1 MSVTRIRSRWLV
13 AWDGERQRLVE
24 RGELILEGDRVKAVA
39 LDYEGHVDVEV
50 DAGEELLLPGFV
62 NAHLHAGSFA
72 VGRLF
77 ADTLPREP
85 RALGFL
91 HYAAPREDAAGAPAA
106 LDVASEAEAT
116 LRECLRHGCTT
127 VVEVGGET
135 GVSAEATVAA
145 AAEVGVRVAVG
156 HGFRS
161 QDYLTRRDGTI
172 GYRPRDGR
180 GAPDLARAIA
190 FAEALR
196 AADDPSVRPV
206 LFPLQV
212 DTCDGELLREAHA
225 AAERLDLPLQLHAAQ
240 GWHEYAT
247 VMDRTGRSPIA
258 WLAELGVLSP
268 RTTLA
273 HAAYLSGHSQLPFA
287 ADDDL
292 ALLAESGAGVVHC
305 PTVLARRG
313 IALES
318 LERYRAR
325 GVRVAIGTDTF
336 PRDPV
341 VEARLAAYLS
351 RVLDRDP
358 GAGDPWTML
367 SAITD
372 VSADLLGAAD
382 LGRLAPGARADVVGV
397 RLDRLRHGPVFDPVV
412 TWFHTANGDDVA
424 RVWVGGCERFNR
436 DDARAA
442 ARERQLRA
450 RQAAGADQAWHAL
463 AGWHPSTLPASELA
477 AESTARRWRREG
489 TARTG
494 RGDTM

>member
-24 RGELILEGDRVKAVA
+24 RGELIVEGDRVTAVA
-39 LDYEGHVDVEV
+39 LDYDGHVDVEV
-50 DAGEELLLPGFV
+50 DASDELLLPGFV

-77 ADTLPREP
+77 ADALPREP

-91 HYAAPREDAAGAPAA
+91 HYAAPREDAEGPPPAFDAA
-106 LDVASEAEAT
+106 LEAEAT
-116 LRECLRHGCTT
+116 LRESLRHGCTT

-135 GVSAEATVAA
+135 GVAAEAMAAA
-145 AAEVGVRVAVG
+145 AAEVGVRTVLG

-161 QDYLTRRDGTI
+161 QDYVTSAGGAI
-172 GYRPRDGR
+172 GYRPRAGR
-180 GAPDLARAIA
+180 GAPDLERAVA
-190 FAEALR
+190 LAEAMR
-196 AADDPSVRPV
+196 AADDPFVRPM

-225 AAERLDLPLQLHAAQ
+225 AAERLGVPLQLHAAQ

-258 WLAELGVLSP
+258 WLDHLGVLSP

-273 HAAYLSGHSQLPFA
+273 HAAYLSGHSLLPFA

-292 ALLAESGAGVVHC
+292 ARIAASGAGVVHC

-318 LERYRAR
+318 FGRYRAR

-341 VEARLAAYLS
+341 AEARLASYLS
-351 RVLDRDP
+351 RVIDRDP
-358 GAGDPWTML
+358 GAGSPWTML

-372 VSADLLGAAD
+372 VSAALLGADD

-397 RLDRLRHGPVFDPVV
+397 RLDRLRHGPVYDPVV
-412 TWFHTANGDDVA
+412 TWFHAAHGDDVA
-424 RVWVGGCERFNR
+424 RVWVGGRERFR
-436 DDARAA
+436 QGDERAE
-442 ARERQLRA
+442 ARERELRA
-450 RQAAGADQAWHAL
+450 RQDDDAAHAWAAL
-463 AGWHPSTLPASELA
+463 PRWHPAAAAASDVA
-477 AESTARRWRREG
+477 AESSARRWRPEG
-489 TARTG
+489 TARRG